1 MTDFNLIL
9 TSKIRSYKLLESWNA
24 VNTVGWEAARQLR
37 IIGRYQGDQTGII
50 TDNY

>member
-24 VNTVGWEAARQLR
+24 VNMKAAKYWR
-37 IIGRYQGDQTGII
+37 RYQRDQAGII